1 MAMEGPVDLAWEIF
15 DSGQV
20 FLGSGVESYRLS
32 GESDYCQGEAEMVL
46 TISTICTAILLAVV
60 LAKRARDRREMER
73 HTITPEALHAL
84 LASNQEVLVIDVR
97 QPLDLLGDS
106 VIIPGAQWLAPEELQ
121 ANPSLLPKE
130 RDLIIYCTCPSDKTS
145 RSILHRAL
153 ALGFLRIRFLKGG
166 LDGWRT
172 SGFPVE
178 PYKKPFHLDSD
189 KTSHLEHAR

>member
-1 MAMEGPVDLAWEIF
+1 
-15 DSGQV
+15 
-20 FLGSGVESYRLS
+20 
-32 GESDYCQGEAEMVL
+32 MVL

-60 LAKRARDRREMER
+60 LAKQARDRREMER

-121 ANPSLLPKE
+121 VNPSLLPKE

-189 KTSHLEHAR
+189 KTSHLEQAR